1 MYKNGHVDLCIIPCI
16 NQLYTAFDL
25 YSALRNICSPLRNIR
40 SPLRNICSALLNIS
54 SALRNITQMPVMG
67 KLQQAVRNN
76 NSIILS
82 FLELFDNYLLPD
94 YFGTPM
100 IICVYSDKSF
110 LLFFVNRN

>member
-1 MYKNGHVDLCIIPCI
+1 M
-16 NQLYTAFDL
+16 FDL
-25 YSALRNICSPLRNIR
+25 YSALRNICSPLRNIY
-40 SPLRNICSALLNIS
+40 SALRNIR

-82 FLELFDNYLLPD
+82 FLELFEYYFLPD

-100 IICVYSDKSF
+100 IICVYTDKSF
-110 LLFFVNRN
+110 FLFFVNRN